1 MLLRV
6 NVSMDWITKL
16 FFYLYIVSNSS
27 TLIASINMVLHED
40 NITNIIDGRDESFK
54 NYGEISLSK
63 VSRIKYSIGL
73 KGNSYLSYKPKAPIS
88 ISEGSMELWVYPQ
101 WDKHESNTLVSFPWG
116 DIEDGY
122 MVLSNGWWE
131 PEGKDFLYFILSNK
145 DGFGCKSQ
153 SKLEPYEWS
162 HVLITWIAGNTAEC
176 SIYINGSKVANYK
189 NVLNSRMESKDKIF
203 IGSDRGTTESHARKS
218 NFSIDKFNIYSNKHN
233 DLDVQKL
240 YKSYFETDII
250 SRDHQW
256 TWLYR
261 DKYSNVKKSDGI
273 PENRIIFDESMYW
286 ASSKEAADKI
296 LNSISEAGFN
306 VYVPCVW
313 HGRGTYYPSKYFK
326 PDDRLHD
333 VINSGDDPLA
343 YLITK
348 AHSLNIEIHPWFTV
362 VRREAGILPEYSTKG
377 LPDNAFNVHDENFRK
392 FIIELMLDVV
402 KRYDIDGINLDYI
415 RSMGTCLSEECKRNY
430 YQEYGRS
437 LLLDKYANKI
447 PKYNIKQVGKW
458 NKKSVTDIV
467 STFAISAK
475 KIKPKITISVDAHP
489 LNPDLL
495 FQGQDSISWANNN
508 YIDVIFNMDY
518 RQKVDV
524 NTAKSILSELDNK
537 NKLIMLLATY
547 DKVDDKVI
555 KRDGVIINRLIEY
568 FRETGVSNGLAFYHY
583 IQLSDDQLRTLS
595 QNAYSNKVETS
606 WSSK

>member
-1 MLLRV
+1 
-6 NVSMDWITKL
+6 
-16 FFYLYIVSNSS
+16 
-27 TLIASINMVLHED
+27 
-40 NITNIIDGRDESFK
+40 
-54 NYGEISLSK
+54 
-63 VSRIKYSIGL
+63 
-73 KGNSYLSYKPKAPIS
+73 
-88 ISEGSMELWVYPQ
+88 
-101 WDKHESNTLVSFPWG
+101 
-116 DIEDGY
+116 
-122 MVLSNGWWE
+122 
-131 PEGKDFLYFILSNK
+131 
-145 DGFGCKSQ
+145 
-153 SKLEPYEWS
+153 
-162 HVLITWIAGNTAEC
+162 
-176 SIYINGSKVANYK
+176 
-189 NVLNSRMESKDKIF
+189 
-203 IGSDRGTTESHARKS
+203 
-218 NFSIDKFNIYSNKHN
+218 
-233 DLDVQKL
+233 
-240 YKSYFETDII
+240 
-250 SRDHQW
+250 
-256 TWLYR
+256 
-261 DKYSNVKKSDGI
+261 
-273 PENRIIFDESMYW
+273 
-286 ASSKEAADKI
+286 
-296 LNSISEAGFN
+296 
-306 VYVPCVW
+306 
-313 HGRGTYYPSKYFK
+313 
-326 PDDRLHD
+326 
-333 VINSGDDPLA
+333 
-343 YLITK
+343 
-348 AHSLNIEIHPWFTV
+348 
-362 VRREAGILPEYSTKG
+362 
-377 LPDNAFNVHDENFRK
+377 
-392 FIIELMLDVV
+392 
-402 KRYDIDGINLDYI
+402 
-415 RSMGTCLSEECKRNY
+415 MGTCLSEECKRNY